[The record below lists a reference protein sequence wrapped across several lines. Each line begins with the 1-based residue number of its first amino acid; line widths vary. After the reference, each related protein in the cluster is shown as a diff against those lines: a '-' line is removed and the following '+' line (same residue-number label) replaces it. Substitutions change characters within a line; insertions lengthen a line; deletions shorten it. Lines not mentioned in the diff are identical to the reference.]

1 MLLLKLS
8 MAAYWL
14 SNLMDQLVH
23 ESCLVDIDGLNGITF
38 QQCLLI
44 PVGVGIP
51 VGTD

>member
-8 MAAYWL
+8 MAPYWL

-23 ESCLVDIDGLNGITF
+23 ESYLMDIDGLNEITF

-44 PVGVGIP
+44 LVSVGIL
-51 VGTD
+51 VGRE